1 MKVELRILS
10 VVAIAVLVLLGA
22 LPATGA
28 QAEEAAGGW
37 DGGMALQMNLN
48 NGIDQ
53 FVAQSESGNKMA
65 VWVEIDTDDDHFLCF
80 SMYTAG
86 NGWSWPAIMASYY
99 GDYQMRSPQVAM
111 ADDGSAIVCWIVYY
125 DDDFH
130 IYSRDYVPGTGWGE
144 PFYHGI
150 TNSWGWREYVLSMNG
165 DGDALLA
172 HESEGTTERSVQVWT
187 YESGVGWNETP
198 EEMLTVPVAEDLNGI
213 YATMSD
219 SGRAAVIWQ
228 HIGSENSVMVSTR
241 DDAGSWEAPSVIDDP
256 GMYTSV
262 LRAGIDD
269 STGEFMVTYP
279 KAVPSYTPIYFS
291 VTEDG
296 VWSVPAPVAGVND
309 SICWNHKMVMNH
321 EGVAVVVTT
330 EYIGTGWDV
339 NATMYDDGEWSPVIS
354 LGTNLSG
361 LFYPE
366 IAIDD
371 LGRAVVTFTLEQD
384 RVAAIYTPEDGW
396 SETVPIERNAIS
408 STYSG
413 AWVSICSRSILVGY
427 SCVNSVGTV
436 WVSSYEFPDTE
447 PPALLIDQDLT
458 SETDRPLFEIT
469 GSTEPGATIDVNG
482 KQVAVFAS
490 GEFSTMVEL
499 SPGANILVVTATDDA
514 GNNATKTLT
523 VTYNDPVPGLEDQIG
538 DQQEAIDGLQDDLDA
553 ANDQIAGVESTAM
566 LFGILGVVGLVVAI
580 VALVMVFM
588 RRKG

>member
-1 MKVELRILS
+1 M
-10 VVAIAVLVLLGA
+10 
-22 LPATGA
+22 
-28 QAEEAAGGW
+28 
-37 DGGMALQMNLN
+37 
-48 NGIDQ
+48 
-53 FVAQSESGNKMA
+53 
-65 VWVEIDTDDDHFLCF
+65 
-80 SMYTAG
+80 
-86 NGWSWPAIMASYY
+86 
-99 GDYQMRSPQVAM
+99 
-111 ADDGSAIVCWIVYY
+111 
-125 DDDFH
+125 
-130 IYSRDYVPGTGWGE
+130 
-144 PFYHGI
+144 
-150 TNSWGWREYVLSMNG
+150 LSMNG

-187 YESGVGWNETP
+187 YESGVGWNDTP
-198 EEMLTVPVAEDLNGI
+198 EELLTVPVAEDLNGV
-213 YATMSD
+213 YVTLSD
-219 SGRAAVIWQ
+219 SGRAAAIWQ
-228 HIGSENSVMVSTR
+228 HIGSENRVMVSTR
-241 DDAGSWEAPSVIDDP
+241 DAAGSWEAPSVIDDP

-269 STGEFMVTYP
+269 STGEFMVTYL
-279 KAVPSYTPIYFS
+279 KSIPSYTPTFFS

-330 EYIGTGWDV
+330 EYIGTGWNV
-339 NATMYDDGEWSPVIS
+339 NATMYDDGVWSPVIS

-371 LGRAVVTFTLEQD
+371 LGRAAVTFTIEQD
-384 RVAAIYTPEDGW
+384 RVAAIYTPEGGW

-413 AWVSICSRSILVGY
+413 AWVSICSSSILVGY

-447 PPALLIDQDLT
+447 PPVLLIDQALT
-458 SETDRPLFEIT
+458 GETDRPLFEIT
-469 GSTEPGATIDVNG
+469 GSTEPGATVEVNG
-482 KQVAVFAS
+482 KQVAVFVS
-490 GEFSTMVEL
+490 GEFSTVVEL
-499 SPGANILVVTATDDA
+499 SPGVNTLVVTATDDA

-538 DQQEAIDGLQDDLDA
+538 DHQEEIDGLQEDLDA
-553 ANDQIAGVESTAM
+553 ANDQIAGLESTAM